1 MMERRLKRLAA
12 VYHGRDAEAVVRCA
26 DYLRFAFM
34 VTPTRADAQAES
46 VRGFRT
52 LIDHSGIDPDGT
64 PRALTLALAGHFGGD
79 VALFAYVVAG
89 CGVDTILSAMALP
102 PDHRE
107 AFLTG
112 AAAAQGAIAG
122 P

>member
-1 MMERRLKRLAA
+1 MERRLKRLAR
-12 VYHGRDAEAVVRCA
+12 VYHERDADAVLRCA

-34 VTPTRADAQAES
+34 VTPTNASAQAES
-46 VRGFRT
+46 IRGFRT
-52 LIDHSGIDPDGT
+52 LIDHSGIDPDGI

-79 VALFAYVVAG
+79 VAAFAHVVAG
-89 CGVDTILSAMALP
+89 CGVNAILAAMALP

-112 AAAAQGAIAG
+112 AAAAQGAIPG